1 MDLLLKDVI
10 SGPIGNL
17 PESASAVNFGK
28 IDYSECNKEDLAAG
42 IISMV
47 GQTILKTA
55 ITVASINDIKK
66 VYVIGRSYKYDLL
79 REMLMDGLG
88 IINMEPL
95 FHENGEYAICMGT
108 I

>member
-1 MDLLLKDVI
+1 
-10 SGPIGNL
+10 
-17 PESASAVNFGK
+17 
-28 IDYSECNKEDLAAG
+28 
-42 IISMV
+42 MV